1 MTSESFDP
9 PPLLYREPPACR
21 GGERPSRAR
30 RAAVAA
36 GRAAEAGGEQARE
49 AISGGAASPTGRRA
63 PWPAPPEGQPPLGG
77 GAAREAIQ
85 MAAWS
90 EDAWEFDEQPRN
102 PFLVET
108 LPRAARP
115 MTVRLVAG
123 TLLGALLAILAAGLT
138 FLAGWPGFFGGV

>member
-1 MTSESFDP
+1 
-9 PPLLYREPPACR
+9 
-21 GGERPSRAR
+21 
-30 RAAVAA
+30 VAA
-36 GRAAEAGGEQARE
+36 GRAAEAGGE
-49 AISGGAASPTGRRA
+49 RA
-63 PWPAPPEGQPPLGG
+63 VSAE
-77 GAAREAIQ
+77 

-123 TLLGALLAILAAGLT
+123 TLLGALAALFAAGLA
-138 FLAGWPGFFGGV
+138 FLAGWPVFFGGV